1 MFPCLSFVLEV
12 TVRIHIDRISK
23 TYMQLKHWYQFLCN
37 IPICARS
44 KLIELLILFGWL
56 TLKFLTKQCYIYAY
70 DHRSPQKLFKK
81 QEAHGPH
88 RSPEKTIP
96 YNIPF
101 CSICYFHF
109 KLWVLF
115 WGTSIGPL
123 FMNGFNSIE
132 STLVDDPCIVI
143 SQTVTVLL
151 LKKKKSIYF
160 YVKL

>member
-44 KLIELLILFGWL
+44 KLIELPILFGWL

>member
-44 KLIELLILFGWL
+44 KLIELLILFWWL

>member
-1 MFPCLSFVLEV
+1 M
-12 TVRIHIDRISK
+12 
-23 TYMQLKHWYQFLCN
+23 
-37 IPICARS
+37 
-44 KLIELLILFGWL
+44 IELPILFGWL

-151 LKKKKSIYF
+151 LKKKKINIF
-160 YVKL
+160 LC